1 MDKRLKIKKLV
12 KKFYEDFSKEFSATR
27 IKPWNEVVYYYN
39 LFKKNSIICDVGCGN
54 GRHSL
59 PLVNDNLVVGLDFS
73 FNLIKIA
80 HTKIKKMGKIFLPVV
95 SDALYMPF
103 RNNYFDAVISVATIH
118 HIPSFYYRKKFLENC
133 LNITKRNGIIL
144 LTAWNIMNLKRFF
157 LCIIQYPLKFKGEIL
172 EFGDVYIGWG
182 KKAKRYHHLFTL
194 NEMKKLL
201 RSFNVK
207 ILLITSF
214 RGKFI
219 KENYLGIIL
228 KN

>member
-1 MDKRLKIKKLV
+1 
-12 KKFYEDFSKEFSATR
+12 
-27 IKPWNEVVYYYN
+27 
-39 LFKKNSIICDVGCGN
+39 
-54 GRHSL
+54 
-59 PLVNDNLVVGLDFS
+59 
-73 FNLIKIA
+73 
-80 HTKIKKMGKIFLPVV
+80 
-95 SDALYMPF
+95 
-103 RNNYFDAVISVATIH
+103 
-118 HIPSFYYRKKFLENC
+118 
-133 LNITKRNGIIL
+133 

-214 RGKFI
+214 KGKFI